1 MTAEED
7 EATKLERMRAQ
18 FVERQDA
25 HISKAR
31 PISRRGSTS
40 IIQNPTTTS

>member
-25 HISKAR
+25 HISK